1 MGAETDVAGRLR
13 LGRLTVDGET
23 REYRAGEVM
32 VFDDSFVHSVDLAG
46 AQTERV
52 VLLVDVWH
60 PELCGGAF
68 AEVRSGVEG
77 VFPPSLGE
85 VDDLSIVLFD
95 ETEMGAETDV
105 AGRLRLGRLTVDGET
120 REYRAGEVMV
130 FDDSFVH
137 SVDLAGAQTERVV
150 LLVDVWHPALCG
162 GAFAEVRSG
171 VEGVFP
177 PSLGEVDDLSIVLF
191 DETEMGA
198 ETDVAGRLRLGR
210 LTVDGETREYR
221 AGEVMVFD
229 DSFVHSVD
237 LAGAQTERVVLLV
250 DVWHPELCG
259 GAFAEVRSGVEGVF
273 PPSLGEVDDASG
285 RVISDYEAYSFDRR
299 LEEALAKAKTFL
311 AKEKSQ
317 ALVIAHEDARHR
329 YEDKYLL
336 TEHLTRTTLNA
347 LVNNL
352 VALGLS
358 ASDLKKIKEWSSN
371 SSILLRFK
379 VEERCVFVREETKE
393 ETIGQIIETATTFV
407 GIDLSSRKTSKHVY
421 SEYVYDV
428 AVSHRLEI
436 IRGAAQ
442 ATSAEST
449 LTVWNYQ
456 RSVPYISRQ
465 QQAPLPDVN
474 SHDDVDITWLID
486 ALSAASSSDAH
497 DAQLA
502 AAFRINRDSDETW
515 TPVRNP
521 QVQSVVSEA
530 MKLQQWTQGVSFTV
544 RRWFDITMQNW
555 SKHHRVEW
563 SRIEQAHRQVF
574 VPVVAFFEKADVEGS
589 NHTAVS
595 PQLLSLFHREETRGL
610 KEVLESVDTLFPHP
624 ADSKSHPSLVSY
636 SEARAVVVL
645 HHMAAVVDT
654 FQQSVDYVEAIMR
667 RQLVAA
673 LGKSVTEADLQQYMS
688 YHYRQLY
695 RPSYQPQPW
704 TVSVRR
710 SRKHSPEG
718 AMRLESRAEDFS
730 VFAPGSR
737 GVREGFQPI
746 ETFTRSFQVQPH
758 SAAKRDDITADD
770 YDAQDLMSFPI
781 AAGVEVTFA
790 GERHVHAWLRS
801 TFAGGSADTLRLVAA
816 AQQFSSFIVVLGR
829 ITSSTTFDPKY
840 AFIVQNQEEVTIPL
854 SLETIPN
861 AKHFR
866 DAIESLSPKQQR
878 FARAY
883 RAMQLESTLFGVVIL
898 QIKPQLEKALHL
910 PADSLTKEIALTTD
924 LMDLFIQY
932 QIPTDLLS
940 AEEGE
945 ASAGSTTGEAHGAAG
960 HNTSSSGSSG
970 VVPMG
975 TAQVRV
981 QQVKEHVRQMKAMLQ
996 QMKDEEL
1003 KTREM
1008 EKKFEAPSVKPQPQ
1022 AFTEQ
1027 FGGLQSGLSKRSA
1040 NRMDGAR
1047 GGVMMMSAM
1056 SVNSAT
1062 AATPQS
1068 TEAWVMNDAAGA
1080 AESNAASSSSSS
1092 SSSSSNAQPK
1102 SHKAVAASQLHA
1114 VTALPQR
1121 LDDAFDRLD
1130 SGHATRPTIIN
1141 VDEAWTRE
1149 KRRPALL
1156 ATSAK
1161 TEAWTAK
1168 DLQRE
1173 KTAAFELLDA
1183 LTRSGALLMEQAA
1196 LHVVVSTTH
1205 AFADSVMECVV
1216 QQNRNPIE
1224 DLERS
1229 SLVVVSQLHGAAPR
1243 EVVEAAHVERLL
1255 ASSGGGRGYEKRD
1268 VEALMAG
1275 DAGASSGGAVKSTAA

>member
-1 MGAETDVAGRLR
+1 MTTIFFAAIVALAGFALLAQSR
-13 LGRLTVDGET
+13 VDGA
-23 REYRAGEVM
+23 RN
-32 VFDDSFVHSVDLAG
+32 FIDL
-46 AQTERV
+46 
-52 VLLVDVWH
+52 
-60 PELCGGAF
+60 
-68 AEVRSGVEG
+68 
-77 VFPPSLGE
+77 
-85 VDDLSIVLFD
+85 
-95 ETEMGAETDV
+95 
-105 AGRLRLGRLTVDGET
+105 
-120 REYRAGEVMV
+120 
-130 FDDSFVH
+130 
-137 SVDLAGAQTERVV
+137 
-150 LLVDVWHPALCG
+150 
-162 GAFAEVRSG
+162 
-171 VEGVFP
+171 
-177 PSLGEVDDLSIVLF
+177 
-191 DETEMGA
+191 
-198 ETDVAGRLRLGR
+198 
-210 LTVDGETREYR
+210 
-221 AGEVMVFD
+221 
-229 DSFVHSVD
+229 
-237 LAGAQTERVVLLV
+237 
-250 DVWHPELCG
+250 
-259 GAFAEVRSGVEGVF
+259 
-273 PPSLGEVDDASG
+273 DAH
-285 RVISDYEAYSFDRR
+285 RFDRR
-299 LEEALAKAKTFL
+299 LEEALVEAKTFL

-317 ALVIAHEDARHR
+317 ALVIVLEDARHR

-336 TEHLTRTTLNA
+336 TEHLTRSTLHA

-358 ASDLKKIKEWSSN
+358 ASDLKKTKEWSSN

-465 QQAPLPDVN
+465 QKPVIADAN

-486 ALSAASSSDAH
+486 ALSPSDA
-497 DAQLA
+497 QGSPLA
-502 AAFRINRDSDETW
+502 ADFRINRESDDTW

-521 QVQSVVSEA
+521 QVQSVVTEA
-530 MKLQQWTQGVSFTV
+530 MKLQQWTQGVSSAV

-555 SKHHRVEW
+555 SKEQRVEW

-574 VPVVAFFEKADVEGS
+574 VAVVAFFEKADVEGS

-718 AMRLESRAEDFS
+718 AMRLESRVEDFS

-746 ETFTRSFQVQPH
+746 ETFTKSFQVQPH
-758 SAAKRDDITADD
+758 SAAKRDDVTADD

-1008 EKKFEAPSVKPQPQ
+1008 EKNASTTPS
-1022 AFTEQ
+1022 
-1027 FGGLQSGLSKRSA
+1027 
-1040 NRMDGAR
+1040 
-1047 GGVMMMSAM
+1047 
-1056 SVNSAT
+1056 T
-1062 AATPQS
+1062 AS
-1068 TEAWVMNDAAGA
+1068 T
-1080 AESNAASSSSSS
+1080 
-1092 SSSSSNAQPK
+1092 
-1102 SHKAVAASQLHA
+1102 
-1114 VTALPQR
+1114 
-1121 LDDAFDRLD
+1121 
-1130 SGHATRPTIIN
+1130 TRPTIIN

-1275 DAGASSGGAVKSTAA
+1275 DAGASSGGAVKSTAS

>member
-1 MGAETDVAGRLR
+1 MATLFFAWI
-13 LGRLTVDGET
+13 
-23 REYRAGEVM
+23 
-32 VFDDSFVHSVDLAG
+32 
-46 AQTERV
+46 V
-52 VLLVDVWH
+52 VLASIALLIRPDVN
-60 PELCGGAF
+60 
-68 AEVRSGVEG
+68 GVQAIG
-77 VFPPSLGE
+77 VF
-85 VDDLSIVLFD
+85 
-95 ETEMGAETDV
+95 
-105 AGRLRLGRLTVDGET
+105 
-120 REYRAGEVMV
+120 
-130 FDDSFVH
+130 
-137 SVDLAGAQTERVV
+137 
-150 LLVDVWHPALCG
+150 
-162 GAFAEVRSG
+162 
-171 VEGVFP
+171 
-177 PSLGEVDDLSIVLF
+177 
-191 DETEMGA
+191 
-198 ETDVAGRLRLGR
+198 
-210 LTVDGETREYR
+210 
-221 AGEVMVFD
+221 
-229 DSFVHSVD
+229 
-237 LAGAQTERVVLLV
+237 
-250 DVWHPELCG
+250 
-259 GAFAEVRSGVEGVF
+259 
-273 PPSLGEVDDASG
+273 
-285 RVISDYEAYSFDRR
+285 EAHSFDRK
-299 LEEALAKAKTFL
+299 LEEALAKAKTL
-311 AKEKSQ
+311 LTKEKSQ
-317 ALVIAHEDARHR
+317 ALVIADGAAPHR

-336 TEHLTRTTLNA
+336 TEHLAISTLNA
-347 LVNNL
+347 LVRNL
-352 VALGLS
+352 MTLGLS
-358 ASDLKKIKEWSSN
+358 ASDLKTIKDWASN
-371 SSILLRFK
+371 SSILLRFQT
-379 VEERCVFVREETKE
+379 EERWVFVREETKE
-393 ETIGQIIETATTFV
+393 ETTSSITETTKNLNT
-407 GIDLSSRKTSKHVY
+407 GSEHSSRTTHKRAY
-421 SEYVYDV
+421 SEYVHNV
-428 AVSHRLEI
+428 TVSHRLEA

-442 ATSAEST
+442 ASSAADST
-449 LTVWNYQ
+449 LTVWNHQ
-456 RSVPYISRQ
+456 HSFPYVSRQ
-465 QQAPLPDVN
+465 RKPGMPDVN
-474 SHDDVDITWLID
+474 RHEDVDITWLID
-486 ALSAASSSDAH
+486 ALSPASSNGTSDASLV
-497 DAQLA
+497 AS
-502 AAFRINRDSDETW
+502 FRIDRESDDTW
-515 TPVRNP
+515 TPTRNP
-521 QVQSVVSEA
+521 QVQSMMTAA
-530 MKLQQWTQGVSFTV
+530 MKFQGWTNRMCAPLQRWLDDNTAGHVDQAV
-544 RRWFDITMQNW
+544 R
-555 SKHHRVEW
+555 E
-563 SRIEQAHRQVF
+563 VF
-574 VPVVAFFEKADVEGS
+574 VPVVAFFQKADSQAGNLTTMS
-589 NHTAVS
+589 PDTVS
-595 PQLLSLFHREETRGL
+595 LLLEAELVGL
-610 KEVLESVDTLFPHP
+610 RKALESVDTLHATGPNSRAKFSTRSETG
-624 ADSKSHPSLVSY
+624 ALVILQHMM
-636 SEARAVVVL
+636 AVL
-645 HHMAAVVDT
+645 DT

-718 AMRLESRAEDFS
+718 TMRLESRMEDFS

-746 ETFTRSFQVQPH
+746 ETFTKSFQVQPH
-758 SAAKRDDITADD
+758 SAAKQDDITADD

-940 AEEGE
+940 AEVGE
-945 ASAGSTTGEAHGAAG
+945 VSAGSTTGEAHGAANN
-960 HNTSSSGSSG
+960 HTSSGSSG

-981 QQVKEHVRQMKAMLQ
+981 QQVKGHVRQMKAMLQ

-1003 KTREM
+1003 KAREM
-1008 EKKFEAPSVKPQPQ
+1008 EKKFEAPNTRASDGF
-1022 AFTEQ
+1022 A
-1027 FGGLQSGLSKRSA
+1027 QSGVRRPTSCPTAAPSRS
-1040 NRMDGAR
+1040 RSSQSSSLPTPIESIPGGAR
-1047 GGVMMMSAM
+1047 FVEAVEVDHRTNIAFSAE
-1056 SVNSAT
+1056 SAAQTT
-1062 AATPQS
+1062 AATP
-1068 TEAWVMNDAAGA
+1068 TEANVQAD
-1080 AESNAASSSSSS
+1080 SSSSPSATS
-1092 SSSSSNAQPK
+1092 PTDRPKSK

-1121 LDDAFDRLD
+1121 LDDAFDRLNN
-1130 SGHATRPTIIN
+1130 GHATRPTIIN
-1141 VDEAWTRE
+1141 VNEAWTRE

-1229 SLVVVSQLHGAAPR
+1229 SLVMVSQLHGAAPH
-1243 EVVEAAHVERLL
+1243 EMVEAAHLERLL
-1255 ASSGGGRGYEKRD
+1255 ASSVGGRSYEKRD

-1275 DAGASSGGAVKSTAA
+1275 EAAPSSAATVAK